1 MICSKGKRDN
11 DAVSWLQALP
21 INVSETVTAFAL
33 PDLWSE
39 HGISD

>member
-1 MICSKGKRDN
+1 MICSQEKRDN
-11 DAVSWLQALP
+11 AVSWLQALL

-39 HGISD
+39 LGISD